1 MVGAIIAKRA
11 IRSAFDALNKGDLER
26 FMRAWSEDCVFI
38 YPGKVKAGGEF
49 SGKAQLEKWFKEFIE
64 QFPRRRFTINHVGVD
79 SIFDMSGNNTLFVQ
93 LDLEFT
99 NKDGFKGT
107 NRGVSMIK
115 IKRTKVIR
123 VEDFLNIMD
132 GDDYKRG
139 WGDIK

>member
-1 MVGAIIAKRA
+1 
-11 IRSAFDALNKGDLER
+11 
-26 FMRAWSEDCVFI
+26 
-38 YPGKVKAGGEF
+38 
-49 SGKAQLEKWFKEFIE
+49 
-64 QFPRRRFTINHVGVD
+64 
-79 SIFDMSGNNTLFVQ
+79 MSGNNTLFVQ